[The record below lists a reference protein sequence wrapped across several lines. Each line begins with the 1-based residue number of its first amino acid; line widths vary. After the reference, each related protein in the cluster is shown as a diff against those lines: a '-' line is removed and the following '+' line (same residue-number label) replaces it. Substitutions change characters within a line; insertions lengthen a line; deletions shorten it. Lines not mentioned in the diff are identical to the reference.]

1 MVEVVFLMI
10 LLHIIDDFVFQPIC
24 LSKLKQK
31 QYWIDA
37 CKNQNLDYE
46 KYQNDYITALL
57 IHGLS
62 WSIMIHLPLF
72 YFFDLNDVSLILSI
86 LINTIIHA
94 WIDDMKANKLK
105 INLDIDQTIHIFQI
119 IITFFILKIQVMW

>member
-37 CKNQNLDYE
+37 CKNQNLDYK
-46 KYQNDYITALL
+46 KYQTDYISALL

-105 INLDIDQTIHIFQI
+105 INLDIDQTIHILQI
-119 IITFFILKIQVMW
+119 IITFFSLTILSK

>member
-1 MVEVVFLMI
+1 MVEIVFLMI
-10 LLHIIDDFVFQPIC
+10 LLHIIDDFVLQPIC

-46 KYQNDYITALL
+46 KYQTDYITALCM
-57 IHGLS
+57 HGLS

-72 YFFDLNDVSLILSI
+72 YFFDLNGISLMLSI
-86 LINTIIHA
+86 MINTIIHA
-94 WIDDMKANKLK
+94 WIDDLKANKLR
-105 INLDIDQTIHIFQI
+105 INLDTDQTIHILQI
-119 IITFFILKIQVMW
+119 IMTFLILTILR